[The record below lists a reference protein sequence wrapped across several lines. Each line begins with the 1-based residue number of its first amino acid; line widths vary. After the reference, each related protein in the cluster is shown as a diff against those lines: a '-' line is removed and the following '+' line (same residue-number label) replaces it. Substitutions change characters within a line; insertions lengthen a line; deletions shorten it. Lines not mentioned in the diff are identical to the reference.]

1 MSPSHILFESSAGY
15 LLLKCN
21 AIDQV
26 ANKSKQV
33 QDQINDY
40 HHFSK
45 MVNIISIYP
54 FTDAAEALNNAN
66 AISEGE
72 LTDQLNSF
80 LQQNLQGGS
89 KSGVVLAV
97 SDKALATSI
106 KSQLKIEG
114 DVSDL
119 ALELIRGVRIH
130 AEKLIDGLSQGDLL
144 RAQLGLGHS
153 YSRAKVKFN
162 VNRSDNMIIQAI
174 ALVDQLDK
182 DVNTFSMRA
191 REWYGWHFPELV
203 KIVPDNHQYA
213 LCARLIGDKSTL
225 TEDLIPQLMEII
237 DDDETRA
244 RNVIDAARSSMGTDI
259 SPIDLINIKNFA
271 DRVVGL
277 SQYRKNLHAYLLEK
291 MHLVAPNLSALI
303 GEFVGARLISHA
315 GSLTNLS
322 KYPASTVQILGA
334 EKALF
339 RALKTKGN
347 TPKYGL
353 LYHASAIGRAA
364 PKNKGRISR
373 FLANKVTIA
382 SRIDCFSDAPTTK
395 FGEALKNQVEE
406 RLQFYESGQ
415 APSKNTDVMKK
426 ALDAIAADMDLEDE
440 EDSDDEK
447 MDEDAK
453 PKQSEEDKKAAE
465 KAAKKAAKA
474 AKKENKEDNLDQD
487 DADEKKKEKKDKK
500 KRKSEVAEE
509 STEAQESPK
518 KEKKDKKRKSEG
530 GETKEEKKARKRASK
545 GGAE

>member
-1 MSPSHILFESSAGY
+1 MTIITSLRLLTSSQSIRSQTPLKHFTTLTLYLKVSRAYGSKHPSDPS
-15 LLLKCN
+15 
-21 AIDQV
+21 
-26 ANKSKQV
+26 
-33 QDQINDY
+33 
-40 HHFSK
+40 
-45 MVNIISIYP
+45 
-54 FTDAAEALNNAN
+54 T
-66 AISEGE
+66 GE
-72 LTDQLNSF
+72 LTDQLKSL
-80 LQQNLQGGS
+80 LQQNLEGGS
-89 KSGVVLAV
+89 KSGTVLGV

-106 KSQLKIEG
+106 KSDLKIEG

-130 AEKLIDGLSQGDLL
+130 AEKLIEGLSEGDLL

-225 TEDLIPQLMEII
+225 SEELIPKLMDII

-291 MHLVAPNLSALI
+291 MNLVAPNLSALI

-426 ALDAIAADMDLEDE
+426 ALDAIAADMDLED
-440 EDSDDEK
+440 DDASDDEK
-447 MDEDAK
+447 MDEDDK
-453 PKQSEEDKKAAE
+453 PKLSEEDKKAAE

-474 AKKENKEDNLDQD
+474 AKKDKKELKEENADEDK
-487 DADEKKKEKKDKK
+487 DEKKKEKKDKK
-500 KRKSEVAEE
+500 KRKSQAAEE
-509 STEAQESPK
+509 EPTEALESPD
-518 KEKKDKKRKSEG
+518 KKDKKKRKSEG

>member
-1 MSPSHILFESSAGY
+1 MPPSHILFESSAGY

-21 AIDQV
+21 NVEEIA
-26 ANKSKQV
+26 SKTKAV
-33 QDQINDY
+33 QEQINDY

-45 MVNIISIYP
+45 IVNIVSIYP
-54 FTDAAEALNNAN
+54 FADAAEALQNAN
-66 AISEGE
+66 SVSEGE
-72 LTDQLNSF
+72 LTDQLKS
-80 LQQNLQGGS
+80 LLEQNLPKGS
-89 KSGVVLAV
+89 KSGVVLGV

-106 KSQLKIEG
+106 KSELKIEG

-119 ALELIRGVRIH
+119 SLELIRGVRIH
-130 AEKLIDGLSQGDLL
+130 AEKLIEGLSQGDLL

-225 TEDLIPQLMEII
+225 TEEKIPQLMEII

-244 RNVIDAARSSMGTDI
+244 RNVIDASRSSMGTDI
-259 SPIDLINIKNFA
+259 SPVDLINIKNFA

-291 MHLVAPNLSALI
+291 MNLVAPNLSALI

-406 RLQFYESGQ
+406 RLQFYETGQ
-415 APSKNTDVMKK
+415 APSKNVDVMRK

-440 EDSDDEK
+440 DASDDEK
-447 MDEDAK
+447 MDEDK
-453 PKQSEEDKKAAE
+453 PKLSEEEKKAAE

-474 AKKENKEDNLDQD
+474 AKKEKKEEPEEREEKE
-487 DADEKKKEKKDKK
+487 EKKKDKKDKK

-509 STEAQESPK
+509 SAETPAESP
-518 KEKKDKKRKSEG
+518 EKKDKKKRKSEG